1 MSKVS
6 IIVAASQNNAIG
18 RDNQLLYRLS
28 NDLKRFKALTTGHT
42 VIMGR
47 NTFESLPKGALPN
60 RRNLVLSTN
69 PQAEFKGAERFSSL
83 EEALAACQ
91 AEEEVFIIGGDSVY
105 KQAISIADAIYLTL
119 IEDVA
124 KDADAFFPEIKEE
137 EWKETG
143 RESHSIDEK
152 HHYPYIFIDYKRR

>member
-18 RDNQLLYRLS
+18 RDNQLLYRLP

-143 RESHSIDEK
+143 KEPHSTDEK

>member
-6 IIVAASQNNAIG
+6 IIVAVSQNNAIG
-18 RDNQLLYRLS
+18 SDNKLLYWLP

-42 VIMGR
+42 IIMGR

-60 RRNLVLSTN
+60 RRNLVLSAN
-69 PQAEFKGAERFSSL
+69 PQAEFEGAERFSSL
-83 EEALAACQ
+83 EEALAACKE
-91 AEEEVFIIGGDSVY
+91 EEEVFIIGGDSVY

-137 EWKETG
+137 EWKEMG
-143 RESHSIDEK
+143 REPHSTDEK
-152 HHYPYIFIDYKRR
+152 HHYPYIFIDYERR